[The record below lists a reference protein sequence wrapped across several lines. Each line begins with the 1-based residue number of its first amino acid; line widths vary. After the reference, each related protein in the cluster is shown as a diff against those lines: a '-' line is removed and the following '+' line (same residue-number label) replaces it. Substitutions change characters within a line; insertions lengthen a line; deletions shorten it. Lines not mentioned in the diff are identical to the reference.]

1 MVKIGNNV
9 REAGW
14 SACNRAFLGIGA
26 VGGLPGFPLW
36 DLAQLSGL
44 QLPQSRLQACIS
56 MHPPSGWPHWPQ
68 RPLNW
73 PNAGCNS
80 VTLFAIT
87 PERECMQITNWPG

>member
-36 DLAQLSGL
+36 DLAQLSGAPTAPEPL
-44 QLPQSRLQACIS
+44 AS
-56 MHPPSGWPHWPQ
+56 MHFYAPSLWVASLATVAIELAQCRMQQ
-68 RPLNW
+68 RYTF
-73 PNAGCNS
+73 CNH
-80 VTLFAIT
+80 T
-87 PERECMQITNWPG
+87 